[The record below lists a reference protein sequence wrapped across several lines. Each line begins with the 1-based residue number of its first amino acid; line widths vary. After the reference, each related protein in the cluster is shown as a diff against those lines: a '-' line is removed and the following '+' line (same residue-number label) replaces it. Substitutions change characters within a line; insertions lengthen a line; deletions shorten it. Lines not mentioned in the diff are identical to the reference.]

1 MSIAI
6 DNSKLN
12 EQQLDMLKLLKKPL
26 PEASFAQI
34 RRLAVKLIAEQ
45 LEGVMDK
52 WERDNDITEETYINL
67 SKEHFRSKDA
77 K

>member
-45 LEGVMDK
+45 LDGVMDK
-52 WERDNDITEETYINL
+52 WEQEKDVTEKSYVDL
-67 SKEHFRSKDA
+67 SKAHFRSKDT